1 LSYRPEGVLGTLGA
15 RESRPGKTRFYH
27 SARLVRAR

>member
-1 LSYRPEGVLGTLGA
+1 VLGTLGA

-27 SARLVRAR
+27 SAGLARSR